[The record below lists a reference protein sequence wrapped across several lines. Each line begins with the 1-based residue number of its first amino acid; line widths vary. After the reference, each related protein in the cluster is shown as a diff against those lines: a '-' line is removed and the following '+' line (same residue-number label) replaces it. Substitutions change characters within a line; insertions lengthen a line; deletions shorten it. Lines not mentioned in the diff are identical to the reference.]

1 MGTIQTK
8 AYKGRMCSTNS
19 VTLTDRRHNRA
30 LWISAAD
37 SNGERCDKNEHGM
50 NYKKWYEMFTL
61 Y

>member
-1 MGTIQTK
+1 MGTIQPK
-8 AYKGRMCSTNS
+8 AYKGRMYSTNS

-50 NYKKWYEMFTL
+50 NYKKC
-61 Y
+61 